1 MRKML
6 RSTFLLAAL
15 YKRFCGESL
24 GMRGRVGELSYLTTA
39 YKGWGGNQ
47 IALVGSYR
55 AFTFF

>member
-1 MRKML
+1 ML

-24 GMRGRVGELSYLTTA
+24 GMRGRVGELSYLTA
-39 YKGWGGNQ
+39 ASKGWGGNQ
-47 IALVGSYR
+47 FALVGSYR